1 MSNYYFIK
9 NKLNGNVIDIQAAS
23 TAAGPLLDAYPQ
35 KSSGNNNQLWEF
47 VPDSLNSG
55 YYFIKSKLDGNV
67 VDIQGA
73 SLNDGAGLDA
83 YPQKS
88 GASQTL
94 NQLWQF
100 VQDPA
105 GSGYFFIMS
114 KLNGNVI
121 DVRGAS
127 TTAGTLLNAYPMKSS
142 GTDNQLWQVVGGS
155 FPKIFSTVQDTS
167 LGSNQ
172 NYIFYSQCKDLY
184 GVAVTIEIT
193 EDIVCKSV
201 APPPAAACNGS
212 GGTIGFSFQLNCYSP
227 KNFLSAWQQYV
238 ITFWQNASGGYD
250 VRWGVDNWPV
260 SGPNIINNGFPIFS
274 TLRNAVLPA
283 GYKLQIGWENT
294 GNNVT
299 GASFAIYDNKGALL
313 GNVNQTLTQLPGVTS
328 SDIAPI
334 TAFELNLVGPI
345 NGESAVLSSG
355 AGFISYTAASP
366 NLAPV
371 VAEPSCTESG
381 YITCETANSFYGPLP
396 SNPNLAFKQPFWV
409 SSAQPMIFRKGARA
423 RPSTRIPDEKIREML
438 GFKPKV

>member
-127 TTAGTLLNAYPMKSS
+127 TTAGTLLNAYPMKS
-142 GTDNQLWQVVGGS
+142 
-155 FPKIFSTVQDTS
+155 
-167 LGSNQ
+167 
-172 NYIFYSQCKDLY
+172 
-184 GVAVTIEIT
+184 
-193 EDIVCKSV
+193 
-201 APPPAAACNGS
+201 
-212 GGTIGFSFQLNCYSP
+212 
-227 KNFLSAWQQYV
+227 
-238 ITFWQNASGGYD
+238 
-250 VRWGVDNWPV
+250 
-260 SGPNIINNGFPIFS
+260 
-274 TLRNAVLPA
+274 
-283 GYKLQIGWENT
+283 
-294 GNNVT
+294 
-299 GASFAIYDNKGALL
+299 
-313 GNVNQTLTQLPGVTS
+313 
-328 SDIAPI
+328 
-334 TAFELNLVGPI
+334 
-345 NGESAVLSSG
+345 
-355 AGFISYTAASP
+355 
-366 NLAPV
+366 
-371 VAEPSCTESG
+371 
-381 YITCETANSFYGPLP
+381 
-396 SNPNLAFKQPFWV
+396 
-409 SSAQPMIFRKGARA
+409 
-423 RPSTRIPDEKIREML
+423 
-438 GFKPKV
+438 